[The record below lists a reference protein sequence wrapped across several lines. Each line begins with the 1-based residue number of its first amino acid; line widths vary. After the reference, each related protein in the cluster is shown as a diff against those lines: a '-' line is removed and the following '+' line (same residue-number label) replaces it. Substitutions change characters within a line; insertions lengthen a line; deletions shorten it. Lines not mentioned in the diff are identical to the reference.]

1 MKIYFESYGCTLNK
15 SETGL
20 YVNRLLQDGG
30 VLVKSPD
37 EADISVIGTCVV
49 IRHTENRMMN
59 RIQELSSKSRV
70 RVMGCLPPVSA
81 GTLDNENIE
90 TLKPLEVRSFYSGA
104 LDDVEIVEP
113 SIFDGIPINQG
124 CTGSCNFCISR
135 VARGKLLSRRPEK
148 IIDQVKMQLSRGIGE
163 VRISSLD
170 TAAYGKDIGVRL
182 PSLVEGICSLNGK
195 FRLRIGMMEPK
206 NTMEIL
212 PELLDSYSSERVFKF
227 LHIPVQSGDNRILDS
242 MNREYESETYF
253 EIVDQFR
260 RRYPDSTLSTD
271 IISGYPGDD
280 EESFENTLRLI
291 ERTEPEIIN
300 ITRFS
305 PRPFTRDFEK
315 KTPESNLVK
324 RWTAEYTKL
333 HRKLTNARFDGLVGR
348 IENVFTTE
356 RVKEGTTLARDSAYR
371 PVVLSGDLPL
381 FSTFDTEIVEHS
393 DNYLVGKMIN

>member
-15 SETGL
+15 SESGL
-20 YVNRLLQDGG
+20 YVNKLLQEGG
-30 VLVKSPD
+30 VLVKSPE
-37 EADISVIGTCVV
+37 EADLSVIGTCVV
-49 IRHTENRMMN
+49 IRHTENRMLN
-59 RIQELSSKSRV
+59 RIQELSSKSKV

-90 TLKPLEVRSFYSGA
+90 TLKPLEIRSFYSGT
-104 LDDVEIVEP
+104 LDGVEIVEP

-135 VARGKLLSRRPEK
+135 VARGKLLSRKPEK
-148 IIDQVKMQLSRGIGE
+148 IIDQVKMQISRGIGE

-182 PSLVEGICSLNGK
+182 PSLVDGICSLTGK
-195 FRLRIGMMEPK
+195 FRLRVGMMEPK
-206 NTMEIL
+206 NTQEIL
-212 PELLDSYSSERVFKF
+212 PELLDSYSSKRVFKF
-227 LHIPVQSGDNRILDS
+227 LHLPVQSGDNRILNS

-253 EIVDQFR
+253 EIVDHFR

-280 EESFENTLRLI
+280 EESFENTFKLI

-305 PRPFTRDFEK
+305 PRPYTRDFEK

-324 RWTAEYTKL
+324 RWTSEYTKL
-333 HRKLTNARFDGLVGR
+333 HRELTNARFDSLIGR

-371 PVVLSGDLPL
+371 PVVLPLYLPL
-381 FSTFDTEIVEHS
+381 FSEFEVEIVEHS
-393 DNYLVGKMIN
+393 DNYLVGKLIN

>member
-15 SETGL
+15 SESGL
-20 YVNRLLQDGG
+20 YVNKLLQEGG
-30 VLVKSPD
+30 VLVKSPE
-37 EADISVIGTCVV
+37 EADLSVIGTCVV
-49 IRHTENRMMN
+49 IRHTENRMLN
-59 RIQELSSKSRV
+59 RIQELSSKSKV

-90 TLKPLEVRSFYSGA
+90 TLKPLEIRSFYSGT
-104 LDDVEIVEP
+104 LDGVEIVEP

-135 VARGKLLSRRPEK
+135 VARGKLLSRKPEK
-148 IIDQVKMQLSRGIGE
+148 IIDQVKMQISRGIGE

-182 PSLVEGICSLNGK
+182 PSLVDGICSLTGK
-195 FRLRIGMMEPK
+195 FRLRVGMMEPK
-206 NTMEIL
+206 NTQEIL
-212 PELLDSYSSERVFKF
+212 PELLDSYSSKRVFKF
-227 LHIPVQSGDNRILDS
+227 LHLPVQSGDNRILNS

-253 EIVDQFR
+253 EIVDHFR

-280 EESFENTLRLI
+280 EESFENTFKLI

-305 PRPFTRDFEK
+305 PRPYTRDFEK

-324 RWTAEYTKL
+324 RWTSEYTKL
-333 HRKLTNARFDGLVGR
+333 HRELTNTRFDSLIGR

-371 PVVLSGDLPL
+371 PVVLPLYLPL
-381 FSTFDTEIVEHS
+381 FSEFEVEIVEHS
-393 DNYLVGKMIN
+393 DNYLVGKLIN

>member
-253 EIVDQFR
+253 EIVDQFK

-348 IENVFTTE
+348 FENVFTTE

>member
-212 PELLDSYSSERVFKF
+212 PELLDSYSSESVFKF

-253 EIVDQFR
+253 EIVDQFK

-348 IENVFTTE
+348 FENVFTTE

>member
-15 SETGL
+15 SESGL
-20 YVNRLLQDGG
+20 YVNKLLQEGG
-30 VLVKSPD
+30 VLVKSPE
-37 EADISVIGTCVV
+37 EADLSVIGTCVV
-49 IRHTENRMMN
+49 IRHTENRMLN
-59 RIQELSSKSRV
+59 RIQELSSKSKV

-90 TLKPLEVRSFYSGA
+90 TLKPLEIRSFYSGT
-104 LDDVEIVEP
+104 LDGVEIVEP

-135 VARGKLLSRRPEK
+135 VARGKLLSRKPEK
-148 IIDQVKMQLSRGIGE
+148 IIDQVKMQISRGIGE

-182 PSLVEGICSLNGK
+182 PSLVEGICSLTGK
-195 FRLRIGMMEPK
+195 FRLRVGMMEPK
-206 NTMEIL
+206 NTQEIL
-212 PELLDSYSSERVFKF
+212 PELLDSYSSKRVFKF
-227 LHIPVQSGDNRILDS
+227 LHLPVQSGDNRILNS

-253 EIVDQFR
+253 EIVDHFR

-280 EESFENTLRLI
+280 EESFENTFKLI

-305 PRPFTRDFEK
+305 PRPYTRDFEK

-324 RWTAEYTKL
+324 RWTSEYTKL
-333 HRKLTNARFDGLVGR
+333 HRELTNTRFDSLIGR

-371 PVVLSGDLPL
+371 PVVLPLYLPL
-381 FSTFDTEIVEHS
+381 FSEFEVEIVEHS
-393 DNYLVGKMIN
+393 DNYLVGKLIN